1 MNKICL
7 LTIGLSFLLTPSF
20 AQNVDLTKKLPV
32 KGEVRIGT
40 LANGITYYAQSNP
53 KPQDKIELRL
63 VINAG
68 SVLETDK
75 QQGLAHFME
84 HMCFNGTKN
93 FKKNELVDYLQSI
106 GVKFGADLN
115 AYTSFDETVYI
126 LPIPCDN
133 AETLEK
139 GFQVIEDWAHNATL
153 TEEAIDDERGVV
165 LEEYRLGLGSDKR
178 MMQVY
183 LPKLLYG
190 SQYAER
196 LPIGKKDVLEN
207 FDYSEVRSFYK
218 DWYRPDLMAVIAVGD
233 LPVEEIEKKIKEHFS
248 NIPVAENPKKRE
260 VFKLPNHKETFI
272 AVATDKEAAFSNVQL
287 MYKDHEDAEV
297 SSTYGDYRDDIV
309 IQLFSTMIN
318 NRLSELTN
326 KPNPPFVFANSFYG
340 GTYARSKNA
349 YQSFGFTSAE
359 GQLTALKVL
368 LEENKRVKEYGFL
381 ESEIERARKSILSR
395 IEKQFK
401 DRDKRE
407 SGRIVGEYIRNFL
420 EEESMPGIEEE
431 FRLYK
436 AFLPSIK
443 IEEVNALIKNYIHD
457 DNRVIIF
464 TGAEKEGV
472 KIPTEK
478 DIRALLAEVE
488 ASKLE
493 AYQEDAVPTSLIAKM
508 PEKGSVAETTMN
520 KDLNST
526 TLVLSNGAKVTY
538 KITEFKNDEV
548 LFNAYSPGGESL
560 FSDEEVQ
567 QIGFADGGLTSA
579 GVGGHS
585 LTDLQKFMSGKIARV
600 SPYISSSDEGFR
612 GSASPKDLETMF
624 QMIHL
629 YFTDLNMDEVA
640 YQTYVDKQ
648 KGFLGNL
655 MANPNFYY
663 SNEIGNY
670 KNKGN
675 TRYIGFP
682 TSEKMDKSDY
692 KLAYKKYQERFADAS
707 DFHFYFVGNVDKEE
721 IKRLSEQYLAT
732 LSSTNSNESA
742 IVPEFRTAD
751 KSDKLVVN
759 KGEDPKSSVQI
770 SWIEETKLESQDVM
784 ALKALGEVLT
794 IKLIEQLREEESG
807 VYGVGARGGYSVSPY
822 PNLSFSISFP
832 CGPENV
838 DKLVKSALVEVEKIK
853 NEGVSDKDL
862 AKVKE
867 TYMVSHKESS
877 KTNKFWMDNFIK
889 AERNNSDPKEVLE
902 YEKRVAEI
910 TKEDIQNVAKKYLDE
925 KYFLGIL
932 MPEK

>member
-20 AQNVDLTKKLPV
+20 AQDIDLTEKLPI
-32 KGEVRIGT
+32 KDEVRIGT

>member
-1 MNKICL
+1 MKKICL
-7 LTIGLSFLLTPSF
+7 FAIGLSFLLIPVV
-20 AQNVDLTKKLPV
+20 AQEIDLSKTLPGKSEV
-32 KGEVRIGT
+32 KMGT
-40 LANGITYYAQSNP
+40 LENGITYYAQSNP
-53 KPQDKIELRL
+53 KPADKIELRL

-84 HMCFNGTKN
+84 HMNFNGTKN

-139 GFQVIEDWAHNATL
+139 GFQVLEDWAHNATL
-153 TEEAIDDERGVV
+153 AEEAIDDERGVV

-196 LPIGKKDVLEN
+196 LPIGKKEVLEN
-207 FDYSEVRSFYK
+207 FDYNEVRSFYK

-233 LPVEEIEKKIKEHFS
+233 LPVEEIERKIKEHFS
-248 NIPVAENPKKRE
+248 KIPAVENPKTRE
-260 VFKLPNHKETFI
+260 VYKLPNHEETFI
-272 AVATDKEAAFSNVQL
+272 SVATDKEAAFSNVQL
-287 MYKDHEDAEV
+287 MYKDREDAKV

-318 NRLSELTN
+318 NRLNELTN
-326 KPNPPFVFANSFYG
+326 KPNPPFVFANSYYG

-359 GQLTALKVL
+359 GQLKALKVL

-381 ESEIERARKSILSR
+381 ESEIDRARKSILSR
-395 IEKQFK
+395 IEKQYK

-407 SGRIVGEYIRNFL
+407 SGSIVGEYIRNFL
-420 EEESMPGIEEE
+420 EDEAMPGIEEE

-436 AFLPSIK
+436 TFLPSIR
-443 IEEVNALIKNYIHD
+443 IEEVNALIQNYIHD

-472 KIPTEK
+472 KVPTEQEIK
-478 DIRALLAEVE
+478 ALLEEVE
-488 ASKLE
+488 ASKIE
-493 AYQEDAVPTSLIAKM
+493 PYAEDEVPTSLIAKL
-508 PEKGSVAETTMN
+508 PAAATVVETIMN
-520 KDLNST
+520 KNLDAT

-538 KITEFKNDEV
+538 KITDYKNDEV
-548 LFNAYSPGGESL
+548 LLQGYSAGGMSL
-560 FSDEEVQ
+560 LTDEEIQ

-579 GVGGHS
+579 GIGGLS
-585 LTDLQKFMSGKIARV
+585 LTDMQKFMSGKIARV
-600 SPYISSSDEGFR
+600 RPYISNSEEGFN
-612 GSASPKDLETMF
+612 GSASPKDLEIMF

-629 YFTDLNMDEVA
+629 YFTDLNMDEEA
-640 YQTYVDKQ
+640 YQTFVDKQ

-655 MANPNFYY
+655 MANPSFYF
-663 SNEIGNY
+663 SNEVGNY

-675 TRYIGFP
+675 TRYLGFP
-682 TSEKMDKSDY
+682 TSEKMDESDY
-692 KLAYKKYQERFADAS
+692 ALAYKKYQERFADAS
-707 DFHFYFVGNVDKEE
+707 DFHFYLVGNVDETE
-721 IKRLSEQYLAT
+721 VKRLSEQYLAT
-732 LSSTNSNESA
+732 LPSTNSKETA
-742 IVPEFRTAD
+742 VVPEFRPAD
-751 KSDKLVVN
+751 KNDKLVVN

-770 SWIEETKLESQDVM
+770 SWTEETELNEKEIM
-784 ALKALGEVLT
+784 AFKALGEVLT

-807 VYGVGARGGYSVSPY
+807 VYGVGARGSYTVNPY
-822 PNLSFSISFP
+822 ANLSFSISFP

-838 DKLVKSALVEVEKIK
+838 DKLVKSALAEVEKIK

-867 TYMVSHKESS
+867 TYMVSHKEAT

-902 YEKRVAEI
+902 YEKRVKSI
-910 TKEDIQNVAKKYLDE
+910 SKEDIQNVAKKYLDE
-925 KYFLGIL
+925 KYFLALL

>member
-1 MNKICL
+1 MKKICL
-7 LTIGLSFLLTPSF
+7 FAIGLSFLLTPVV
-20 AQNVDLTKKLPV
+20 AQEIDLSKKLPV
-32 KGEVRIGT
+32 KSEVKMGT
-40 LANGITYYAQSNP
+40 LENGITYYAQSNP
-53 KPQDKIELRL
+53 KPADKLELRL

-84 HMCFNGTKN
+84 HMNFNGTKN

-139 GFQVIEDWAHNATL
+139 GFQVLEDWAHNATL

-196 LPIGKKDVLEN
+196 LPIGKKEVLEN
-207 FDYSEVRSFYK
+207 FDYSEVRNFYK

-248 NIPVAENPKKRE
+248 KIPAAENPKTRE
-260 VFKLPNHKETFI
+260 IYKLPNHEETFI

-287 MYKDHEDAEV
+287 MYKDREDAKV

-326 KPNPPFVFANSFYG
+326 KPNPPFVFANSYYG

-359 GQLTALKVL
+359 GQLKALKVL

-395 IEKQFK
+395 IEKQYK

-420 EEESMPGIEEE
+420 EDEAMPGIEEE

-436 AFLPSIK
+436 EFLPSIK
-443 IEEVNALIKNYIHD
+443 IEEVNALIQNYIHD

-472 KIPTEK
+472 KVPTEK
-478 DIRALLAEVE
+478 EIKALLKEVE
-488 ASKLE
+488 ANKIE
-493 AYQEDAVPTSLIAKM
+493 PYAEDEVPTSLITEL
-508 PEKGSVAETTMN
+508 PVKGKVAETIMN
-520 KDLNST
+520 KDLDAT

-538 KITEFKNDEV
+538 KITDYKNDEV
-548 LFNAYSPGGESL
+548 LLQAYSAGGMSL
-560 FSDEEVQ
+560 LTDEEIQ

-579 GVGGHS
+579 GIGGLS
-585 LTDLQKFMSGKIARV
+585 LTDMQKFMSGKIARV
-600 SPYISSSDEGFR
+600 RPYISNSNEGFN

-629 YFTDLNMDEVA
+629 YFTDLNMDEEA
-640 YQTYVDKQ
+640 YQTFVDKQ

-655 MANPNFYY
+655 MANPGFFF
-663 SNEIGNY
+663 SNEVGDY

-675 TRYIGFP
+675 TRYLGFP

-692 KLAYKKYQERFADAS
+692 TLAYKKYQERFADAS
-707 DFHFYFVGNVDKEE
+707 DFHFYLVGNVDETE
-721 IKRLSEQYLAT
+721 VKRLSEQYLAT
-732 LSSTNSNESA
+732 LPSTNSNETA
-742 IVPEFRTAD
+742 IVPKFRPAD
-751 KSDKLVVN
+751 KYDKLVVN
-759 KGEDPKSSVQI
+759 KGADPKSTVQI
-770 SWIEETKLESQDVM
+770 SWIEETELTEKEIM
-784 ALKALGEVLT
+784 AVKALGEVLT

-807 VYGVGARGGYSVSPY
+807 VYGVGARGSYSVNPY
-822 PNLSFSISFP
+822 ANLSFSISFP

-838 DKLVKSALVEVEKIK
+838 DQLVKSALAEVEKIK

-867 TYMVSHKESS
+867 TYMVSHKEAI

-889 AERNNSDPKEVLE
+889 AERNNSDPKEVFE
-902 YEKRVAEI
+902 YEKRVKSI
-910 TKEDIQNVAKKYLDE
+910 SNEDIQNVAKKYLDE
-925 KYFLGIL
+925 KYFLALL

>member
-1 MNKICL
+1 MKKTSL
-7 LTIGLSFLLTPSF
+7 LAIGLSFLLTPVV
-20 AQNVDLTKKLPV
+20 AQEIDLSKKLPV
-32 KGEVRIGT
+32 KNEVKIGT
-40 LANGITYYAQSNP
+40 LENGITYYAQSNP
-53 KPQDKIELRL
+53 KPADKLELRL

-68 SVLETDK
+68 SVLETDE

-84 HMCFNGTKN
+84 HMNFNGTKN
-93 FKKNELVDYLQSI
+93 FEKNDLVDYLQSI

-133 AETLEK
+133 EETLEK

-153 TEEAIDDERGVV
+153 TDEAIDDERGVV

-190 SQYAER
+190 SKYAER

-248 NIPVAENPKKRE
+248 KIPAAVNPKKRE
-260 VFKLPNHKETFI
+260 VFKLPNHEETFI

-287 MYKDHEDAEV
+287 MYKDREDAEV
-297 SSTYGDYRDDIV
+297 STTYGDYRDDVV

-326 KPNPPFVFANSFYG
+326 KPNPPFVFANTYYG

-349 YQSFGFTSAE
+349 YQSFGFTAPD
-359 GQLTALKVL
+359 GQMKALKVL
-368 LEENKRVKEYGFL
+368 LEENKRVQEYGFL

-395 IEKQFK
+395 VEKEYK

-420 EEESMPGIEEE
+420 EKESMPGIEEE

-436 AFLPSIK
+436 TFLPSIK
-443 IEEVNALIKNYIHD
+443 IDEVNALIKNYIHD

-464 TGAEKEGV
+464 TGAEKDGV
-472 KIPTEK
+472 KVPTQKE
-478 DIRALLAEVE
+478 IEALLAEVE

-493 AYQEDAVPTSLIAKM
+493 PYTEDAVPTSLITKM
-508 PEKGSVAETTMN
+508 PAKGKVVETTSN
-520 KDLNST
+520 KDLDAT

-538 KITEFKNDEV
+538 KKTDYKNDEV
-548 LFNAYSPGGESL
+548 LLKAYSSGGKSL
-560 FSDEEVQ
+560 MTEEEVQ
-567 QIGFADGGLTSA
+567 QIGFADDGLTSA
-579 GVGGHS
+579 GIGGLS
-585 LTDLQKFMSGKIARV
+585 LTDMQKFMSGKIARV
-600 SPYISSSDEGFR
+600 RPYISNTSEGFN

-629 YFTDLNMDEVA
+629 YFTDLNKDDEA
-640 YQTYVDKQ
+640 YQTFMEKQ

-655 MANPNFYY
+655 MANPSFFF
-663 SNEIGNY
+663 SNEVGNY

-675 TRYIGFP
+675 ARYMGFP
-682 TSEKMDKSDY
+682 TSEKMDESDY
-692 KLAYKKYQERFADAS
+692 GLAYEKYKERFADAS
-707 DFHFYFVGNVDKEE
+707 DFHFYLVGNVEAAEVK
-721 IKRLSEQYLAT
+721 KLSEQYLAT
-732 LSSTNSNESA
+732 LPSTNSNETA
-742 IVPEFRTAD
+742 VVPAFRPAD
-751 KSDKLVVN
+751 KQDKLVIK

-770 SWIEETKLESQDVM
+770 TWIEETKLEEKEIM
-784 ALKALGEVLT
+784 AIKALGEVLT

-807 VYGVGARGGYSVSPY
+807 VYGVGARGNYNASPY
-822 PNLSFSISFP
+822 ANLSFSISFP

-838 DKLVKSALVEVEKIK
+838 DKLVASALAEVEKLK
-853 NEGVSDKDL
+853 KDGVSDKDL

-867 TYMVSHKESS
+867 TYMVSHKEAT

-889 AERNNSDPKEVLE
+889 AEQNDSDPKEVLE
-902 YEKRVAEI
+902 YEKRVKAI

-925 KYFLGIL
+925 KYLLALL